1 MSPLGLILGLIENI
15 NPIIESIIDLPC
27 LYAVMM
33 FLSYRHRVNDDDA
46 SFHYRDARNLP
57 DKFYIVAESVRILQ
71 EEAHTLAADAVA
83 FCILFVPLLVLPS
96 IAQEVGTHILVKYLL
111 IAITFPLFDMLVMLL
126 VRRKWFK
133 EYDEFRKE
141 KKTQEFHE

>member
-1 MSPLGLILGLIENI
+1 
-15 NPIIESIIDLPC
+15 
-27 LYAVMM
+27 
-33 FLSYRHRVNDDDA
+33 
-46 SFHYRDARNLP
+46 
-57 DKFYIVAESVRILQ
+57 
-71 EEAHTLAADAVA
+71 
-83 FCILFVPLLVLPS
+83 VPLLVLPS

-141 KKTQEFHE
+141 KKYQEFQG